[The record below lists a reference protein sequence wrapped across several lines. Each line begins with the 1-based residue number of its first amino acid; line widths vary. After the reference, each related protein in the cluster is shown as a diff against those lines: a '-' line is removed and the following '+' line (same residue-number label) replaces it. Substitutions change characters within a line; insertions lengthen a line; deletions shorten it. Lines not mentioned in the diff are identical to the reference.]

1 MIYVFDN
8 MQICQ
13 ICQILQIC
21 FVFIYFQVMKLT
33 NMQSNDP
40 FQNIFGPVRIAIDK
54 IRELELHGQM
64 YGLSQYLPHS
74 IIVLKNSELPMVV
87 DLYIPGFTFYFQFL
101 IAKNPKTNMIEI
113 ADFRVVYP
121 QSYAKQIDSIHQ
133 KFKEKEG
140 LNLDNLEEEL
150 EGLEDE

>member
-1 MIYVFDN
+1 
-8 MQICQ
+8 MQ
-13 ICQILQIC
+13 
-21 FVFIYFQVMKLT
+21 T
-33 NMQSNDP
+33 NDP
-40 FQNIFGPVRIAIDK
+40 FSNIFGPVRIAIDK
-54 IRELELHGQM
+54 IRELELQGQI

-74 IIVLKNSELPMVV
+74 IIVLKNVQMPMIV

-101 IAKNPKTNMIEI
+101 IAKDPKTGRIDI

-121 QSYAKQIDSIHQ
+121 QPYAKQVDSIYQ

-140 LNLDNLEEEL
+140 LNLDNLEDEL

>member
-1 MIYVFDN
+1 
-8 MQICQ
+8 
-13 ICQILQIC
+13 
-21 FVFIYFQVMKLT
+21 
-33 NMQSNDP
+33 MQSNDP

-64 YGLSQYLPHS
+64 YGLSQYLPNS
-74 IIVLKNSELPMVV
+74 IIVLKNSELPMIV

-121 QSYAKQIDSIHQ
+121 QPYAKQVDSIHQ
-133 KFKEKEG
+133 KFKEKGG

>member
-1 MIYVFDN
+1 
-8 MQICQ
+8 
-13 ICQILQIC
+13 
-21 FVFIYFQVMKLT
+21 
-33 NMQSNDP
+33 MQSNDP
-40 FQNIFGPVRIAIDK
+40 FSNIFGPVRIAIDK
-54 IRELELHGQM
+54 IRELENRGQI
-64 YGLSQYLPHS
+64 YGLSRYLSHS
-74 IIVLKNSELPMVV
+74 IIVLKNINFPMIV

-101 IAKNPKTNMIEI
+101 IVKDPKINQIDI

-121 QSYAKQIDSIHQ
+121 QPYAKQVDSVQQ